1 MSTGAITPY
10 IDVAQVTL
18 YAFWVFFAG
27 LIYYLL
33 RENKR
38 EGYPLESDRS
48 GSIDVQGWPA
58 VPEPKTYKLQHGGT
72 VNAPSGKRSAQP
84 LAAEPSGSWG
94 GAPLLPTGNP
104 MLDGVGPGAWADRA
118 DVADM
123 TFEGLPKIVP
133 LRVDGSY
140 SVSSRDPDPRGM
152 PVMGADGVV
161 GGTVVDLWVDRSD
174 ILFRYLELDVP
185 VGQAKRRVLLPVNF
199 CRIGERHVTVKSI
212 LGPQFADVPGTRHAE
227 QVTFL
232 EEEKIMAYYG
242 GGTLYATPQRQEPWL

>member
-58 VPEPKTYKLQHGGT
+58 VPEPKTYRLQHGGT
-72 VNAPSGKRSAQP
+72 VSAPSGKRSAQP
-84 LAAEPSGSWG
+84 LAAEPTGSWG
-94 GAPLLPTGNP
+94 GAPLVPTGNP

-118 DVADM
+118 DVPDM
-123 TFEGLPKIVP
+123 DFEGHVKIVP
-133 LRVDGSY
+133 LRLAAGGAIRDGISSLATQGRLGEALASNVTGY
-140 SVSSRDPDPRGM
+140 SFVYH
-152 PVMGADGVV
+152 
-161 GGTVVDLWVDRSD
+161 LE
-174 ILFRYLELDVP
+174 IYLLFAALVAIGPLVRTTT
-185 VGQAKRRVLLPVNF
+185 RRAP
-199 CRIGERHVTVKSI
+199 KAS
-212 LGPQFADVPGTRHAE
+212 PQFGLAEFPG
-227 QVTFL
+227 
-232 EEEKIMAYYG
+232 
-242 GGTLYATPQRQEPWL
+242 